1 VVEESQLTSRK
12 AASEWRHAETAAL
25 EEGRYVTAMTDYD
38 PFRRASPE
46 PKPREELLVWA
57 FVKDIRTFT
66 GSLRAV
72 DDNHW
77 EAVYLIDGAL
87 YKTQVFATRVLAEHD
102 LMRTKDALEATG
114 WLPKTDIE
122 KGGGA

>member
-1 VVEESQLTSRK
+1 
-12 AASEWRHAETAAL
+12 
-25 EEGRYVTAMTDYD
+25 MTDYD

-57 FVKDIRTFT
+57 LVKAIRTFT

-72 DDNHW
+72 DDDHW

-87 YKTQVFATRVLAEHD
+87 YKRRSSQPGCSLST
-102 LMRTKDALEATG
+102 
-114 WLPKTDIE
+114 I
-122 KGGGA
+122 